1 MTRRPRGP
9 PPQMSSSWA
18 SNMEDTWD
26 ESVDLKDSEGESGFE
41 PPQARLSAS
50 GVNRLREAIDGD
62 DEGSYPSLETARQ
75 EHLPGS
81 RSVPRASVRRA
92 GVASAVYEESPRKRN
107 TKMAQSTGSD
117 FIMPFVDNGP
127 NYDRQEY
134 TTMSTRLPGSST
146 RPTQVRNSQRAP
158 RGTRQRPS
166 RSYIQ
171 DEEPHA
177 FWSNVLSSFFQFALS
192 VLGIALSFLKPVL
205 GYALALWLLVGGF
218 IFARNLLFTSINTAL
233 TPLCHIPG
241 SSLLNLPFC
250 NNDIQSSGPKPQAEF
265 NKLVDVTSKFED
277 ILIDSVNEGHIPA
290 DLKRSESSIRD
301 LGSIIPYSGL
311 PSKNELGQELHN
323 FAALAKQ
330 ASNDLTKYNSRTS
343 LGMDKII
350 TTNKWTLQ
358 VLEGIKDDEANRG
371 AIPRFIESINIFA
384 PFLPDVRM
392 SEDLI
397 VDQYMRHT
405 SDIQAEVTLLITQ
418 AESLLR
424 VLDEL
429 ENRLDVIYAITIRD
443 GIKVEGTRDEL
454 LSQLWTRLGGN
465 KSSVARMEAQ
475 LKMLGNVLAYRRT
488 ASAHVSGTITKLQA
502 ISANLEDLKVRVTL
516 PENLGAKGMMP
527 LAYHIEQIQMG
538 VDRLED
544 IRDEKRGV
552 ENRRLRAIL
561 DTPEPSLP
569 ALGAR

>member
-1 MTRRPRGP
+1 MDD
-9 PPQMSSSWA
+9 SL
-18 SNMEDTWD
+18 D
-26 ESVDLKDSEGESGFE
+26 ESVDVEDSEGESGFE
-41 PPQARLSAS
+41 PPQATLSAS
-50 GVNRLREAIDGD
+50 AVNRLREAIDGD
-62 DEGSYPSLETARQ
+62 DERGYSSLETAKQ
-75 EHLPGS
+75 AYLPES
-81 RSVPRASVRRA
+81 RSLPKVSVRGGGA
-92 GVASAVYEESPRKRN
+92 ASAVYGKSPRKRN
-107 TKMAQSTGSD
+107 TKMTQSTGSD

-127 NYDRQEY
+127 YYDRQES
-134 TTMSTRLPGSST
+134 TTMSSRLPRSST
-146 RPTQVRNSQRAP
+146 RATQERNLQTAT

-171 DEEPHA
+171 DEEPNA
-177 FWSNVLSSFFQFALS
+177 FWPNVLSSFVQFALS

-218 IFARNLLFTSINTAL
+218 IFARNLVFTSINTAL

-250 NNDIQSSGPKPQAEF
+250 SSAIQSSGPKPQAEF

-358 VLEGIKDDEANRG
+358 ILEGIKDDEANRG

-384 PFLPDVRM
+384 PFLPDMKM
-392 SEDLI
+392 SEDLVI
-397 VDQYMRHT
+397 DQYMRHT
-405 SDIQAEVTLLITQ
+405 SDIQAEITLLIAQ
-418 AESLLR
+418 AESLLK

-429 ENRLDVIYAITIRD
+429 ENRLDVIYGITIRD
-443 GIKVEGTRDEL
+443 GVKVEGSREEL

-488 ASAHVSGTITKLQA
+488 ATAHVSGTITKLRD

-516 PENLGAKGMMP
+516 PENLGAKGEMP
-527 LAYHIEQIQMG
+527 LAFHIEQIQMG
-538 VDRLED
+538 VDRLEI

-552 ENRRLRAIL
+552 ENRRHRAVL
-561 DTPEPSLP
+561 DTPEPLP
-569 ALGAR
+569 ALGAK